1 MAKKVKIKRFQIGVN
16 VIIQLVAILA
26 IVLLVNYFAFR
37 HFQRWDFSRS
47 QKYSLTEQTRQVL
60 GTLKEGVKFIV
71 FFAPDARVPG
81 ADLHDDV
88 ENLVKEYQY
97 ASDGKISVEYI
108 DPFRDLSRAREL
120 LAKYKFGVEN
130 VVVIDYEGRSK
141 VVNAAD
147 MAEYDNSGL
156 LQGEAP
162 TLKSFSGEQAITN
175 ALLEVS
181 ETKRNVVRFLQG
193 QGQPEIGGASLSTL
207 RSYLQRQNLDIQTTN
222 LLEVPEIPAGQQVV
236 VLLGPQYDLSDREIE
251 ILRKYWENQGRL
263 MIALEPTSLTPKLN
277 AFVASLGVT
286 PQDDRVEATV
296 TVSPGLT
303 GIVNTAVV
311 AFLPGSPVTT
321 KVGGITTRLAGAS
334 KSLKLENAV
343 ARESGIKLAP
353 IMQAV
358 EGFWGETEYRG
369 GPEAPVFFDPKKDH
383 GPPVIIG
390 AVAEKGGVADARMQV
405 QNARALIVGNAG
417 FLGDEFLS
425 EANLDFFLNT
435 VNWMVDRSEMIGIA
449 PKTPDMFSL
458 NLDQDII
465 GRIAMIVMLIIP
477 VGAATVGLLVWAV
490 RRR

>member
-1 MAKKVKIKRFQIGVN
+1 MAKKVKIKRFQIGLN
-16 VIIQLVAILA
+16 VLIQMVTVLALVVLA
-26 IVLLVNYFAFR
+26 NYFAFR

-47 QKYSLTEQTRQVL
+47 QKYSLSEQTRQVL

-97 ASDGKISVEYI
+97 ASDGKISVEYV

-130 VVVIDYEGRSK
+130 VVVVDYDGRSK

-147 MAEYDNSGL
+147 MAEYDNSGM
-156 LQGEAP
+156 LQGQAP

-193 QGQPEIGGASLSTL
+193 QGEPEIGGGSLSTL
-207 RSYLQRQNLDIQTTN
+207 RTYLQRQNLDIQTTN
-222 LLEVPEIPAGQQVV
+222 LLEVPEIPAGEQVV
-236 VLLGPQYDLSDREIE
+236 VMLGPQYDLSNREIE
-251 ILRKYWENQGRL
+251 LLRQYWEAQGRL
-263 MIALEPTSLTPKLN
+263 IIALEPTAATPKLN
-277 AFVASLGVT
+277 AFIASLGVV

-296 TVSPGLT
+296 TISPGLT
-303 GIVNTAVV
+303 GIVNTAVA
-311 AFLPGSPVTT
+311 AFVPGLPITT

-334 KSLKLENAV
+334 QSLALQTVTAQ
-343 ARESGIKLAP
+343 ASGIKLQP
-353 IMQAV
+353 VLQAV
-358 EGFWGETEYRG
+358 EGFWGETEYSG
-369 GPEAPVFFDPKKDH
+369 GPEAPVYFDPQKDH
-383 GPPVIIG
+383 GPPLVIG

-417 FLGDEFLS
+417 FLGDQSMS

-435 VNWMVDRSEMIGIA
+435 VNWMIDRSEMIGIA
-449 PKTPDMFSL
+449 PKTPTMFSL

-465 GRIAMIVMLIIP
+465 GRIATIVMLIIP
-477 VGAATVGLLVWAV
+477 VGAAALGILVWAV